1 MAKKVSDK
9 MNYGE
14 AMAEIEKILA
24 SLQEENADV
33 DTLAERVKRAS
44 ELIAACRAKLRK
56 AESDVNAIFEKENE

>member
-1 MAKKVSDK
+1 MAKKTSDK
-9 MNYGE
+9 MNYDE

>member
-1 MAKKVSDK
+1 MAKKTSEK